1 MAVVSELVTKFK
13 FDGSINPLNNF
24 NKGLNLSVVKM
35 VTFVGAITAVGVA
48 FGKMVH
54 NTLSEADALVQ
65 LSKTTGVAI
74 NDIQSL
80 SFAASVSGSSIKAME
95 GSIASLSKK
104 IGEASLNG
112 SSEFQRIG
120 VAVRTS
126 TGEIRK
132 ADDVLLDIADRF
144 KALNLTMSQQ
154 QSLASSLGIDASLVQ
169 LLSKSTDEI
178 DRLRGR
184 AEKFGLLSKKNA
196 DQIANYNDGMAELR
210 FRFLAFKQAISI
222 QVLPTVFKLWEGL
235 DILGVGIS
243 RVGNFF
249 IDFIKENKGLAL
261 LLGVI
266 TSAFIAINTPI
277 VAITIGIGALLTIFD
292 DLIVAFKGGDSIIKK
307 WVAPFFDL
315 EKVLKKIVQYY
326 KAIGELR
333 SKAFG
338 VVKDKY
344 FGSVKNLFSQ
354 DPKGRETNNN
364 LEQNTTIN
372 INSNS
377 PEAVG
382 NSVENIYQKQLDK
395 TKAEFSR
402 GGI

>member
-1 MAVVSELVTKFK
+1 
-13 FDGSINPLNNF
+13 
-24 NKGLNLSVVKM
+24 
-35 VTFVGAITAVGVA
+35 
-48 FGKMVH
+48 
-54 NTLSEADALVQ
+54 
-65 LSKTTGVAI
+65 
-74 NDIQSL
+74 
-80 SFAASVSGSSIKAME
+80 
-95 GSIASLSKK
+95 
-104 IGEASLNG
+104 
-112 SSEFQRIG
+112 
-120 VAVRTS
+120 
-126 TGEIRK
+126 
-132 ADDVLLDIADRF
+132 
-144 KALNLTMSQQ
+144 MSQQ

-235 DILGVGIS
+235 DILGGGIS

-382 NSVENIYQKQLDK
+382 NSVENIYQKQLYK

>member
-65 LSKTTGVAI
+65 LSRTTGVAI

-196 DQIANYNDGMAELR
+196 NQIANYNDGMAELR

>member
-196 DQIANYNDGMAELR
+196 NQIANYNDGMAELR

>member
-235 DILGVGIS
+235 DILGGGIS